1 MKVLNK
7 GDIVYY
13 ARIIPSTG
21 IYDLCELKIRTIY
34 PDSFVGVDK
43 HTKQA
48 LVCDLSDCDIKVFER
63 RNDALKVIQEAEK
76 NKKEFTKEVEINE
89 EEYQE

>member
-7 GDIVYY
+7 GDTVYY

-43 HTKQA
+43 HSKQA
-48 LVCDLSDCDIKVFER
+48 LVCSLSDCDETIFER
-63 RNDALKVIQEAEK
+63 REDALCVVKEAEK
-76 NKKEFTKEVEINE
+76 NKKEFTKEVENDE

>member
-1 MKVLNK
+1 MKVLTK
-7 GDIVYY
+7 GDTVYY
-13 ARIIPSTG
+13 ARIIPSTD

-48 LVCDLSDCDIKVFER
+48 LVCDLADCDEKIFER
-63 RNDALKVIQEAEK
+63 REDALRVVKEAEK
-76 NKKEFTKEVEINE
+76 NKKEFMIDKDDED
-89 EEYQE
+89 

>member
-7 GDIVYY
+7 GDTVYY

-48 LVCDLSDCDIKVFER
+48 LVCRFIRL
-63 RNDALKVIQEAEK
+63 
-76 NKKEFTKEVEINE
+76 
-89 EEYQE
+89 